1 MLLTESD
8 IRDVAQRA
16 AESVVTELAAAGVL
30 DELTADDASD
40 GERGKILLGTATGTA
55 AETDRLPPGLTA
67 RIAEVTDVPAGF
79 QAASAAAAEMGIP
92 LVDLLSR
99 APQAALVKRDGKVYF
114 NIEIARSHSER

>member
-55 AETDRLPPGLTA
+55 A
-67 RIAEVTDVPAGF
+67 
-79 QAASAAAAEMGIP
+79 AAEMGIP